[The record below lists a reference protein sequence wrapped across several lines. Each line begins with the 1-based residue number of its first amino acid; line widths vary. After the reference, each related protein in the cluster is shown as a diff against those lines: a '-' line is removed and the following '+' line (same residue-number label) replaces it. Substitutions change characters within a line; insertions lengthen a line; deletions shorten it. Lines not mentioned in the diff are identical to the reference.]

1 MRNHRSLARAALCAA
16 IAAALVACSSPTRPD
31 AGSPDNHAASP
42 PQGQTVA
49 QGSMVKAYLTTDELA
64 ADSTLLVLGEVVE
77 AAPATI
83 SRAEVTRYVLRV
95 ERVIGGTA
103 ADEVVVYQFG
113 QPGVVTSVEGP
124 KHLEAG
130 ERYVLFVRPTDLPAG
145 QSANDGYYIVGPGA
159 WAESDDSRFEIWLEV
174 TPTFELGSIPRSFA
188 LADAAAVLSAD
199 RVGSAH

>member
-1 MRNHRSLARAALCAA
+1 MHNRKQDLRAIVCATVLT
-16 IAAALVACSSPTRPD
+16 ALVSCSAPT
-31 AGSPDNHAASP
+31 GQSTGTEGEIDNAAS
-42 PQGQTVA
+42 QSQVVA

-64 ADSTLLVLGEVVE
+64 ADSTLLVLGDVIE
-77 AAPATI
+77 AGPATI
-83 SRAEVTRYVLRV
+83 SQASVTRYVLRV

-103 ADEVVVYQFG
+103 ADDVVVYQFG
-113 QPGVVTSVEGP
+113 RPGVLTSVEGS
-124 KHLEAG
+124 KHLEEG

-174 TPTFELGSIPRSFA
+174 TPTFELGDIPTTFT

-199 RVGSAH
+199 RVGTPR